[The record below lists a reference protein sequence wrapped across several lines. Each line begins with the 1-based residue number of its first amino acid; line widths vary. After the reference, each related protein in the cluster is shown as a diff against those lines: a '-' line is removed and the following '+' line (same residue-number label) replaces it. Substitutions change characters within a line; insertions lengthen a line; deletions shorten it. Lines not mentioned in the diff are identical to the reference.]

1 MMTSREKVA
10 EKWQIKDIGKKRK
23 GKRQKQKEKER
34 QRKREKNDLKH
45 VKRDRLY
52 TKLKIIVFRDCSA
65 LFLEPRCCGAVKRD
79 FYTRLAARAQ
89 NFQLPSLNLV
99 VAPPACT
106 YRWYVRTR
114 LSDSST
120 LSHCALYATPAS
132 SSTRTHMHR
141 MSTHTYAGTFELT
154 HIHVYS
160 TLSTP
165 L

>member
-114 LSDSST
+114 LSDSSM
-120 LSHCALYATPAS
+120 LYALYATPAS